1 MMMNMNYCSFVLA
14 LVLVV
19 SPVLAAGDAGQEN
32 NAWYWYNNAV
42 DLANA
47 GKFSEALAANEK
59 ALSINESMP
68 IAWANEAGILVQ
80 LGRYKEA
87 VTAADKVLSAGS
99 STEMPNTYAA
109 AWYSKGDA
117 LRALGRTA
125 EAQDAYTK
133 ANALDTTLLPPDL
146 SRDTPRSTPQP
157 STTTVAPMT
166 NPVMISNTP
175 ASAVPDVPVTTPKSS
190 LPVIGGIAAVVLGTL
205 LCARA
210 RKMPG

>member
-1 MMMNMNYCSFVLA
+1 MTMNMNYCSFVLA

-19 SPVLAAGDAGQEN
+19 SPVLAAVDAGQEN

-109 AWYSKGDA
+109 AWHSKGDA

-133 ANALDTTLLPPDL
+133 AYALDNTLLPPDL
-146 SRDTPRSTPQP
+146 SRDTPRSTPLP
-157 STTTVAPMT
+157 STTTVPPMT
-166 NPVMISNTP
+166 NPVLVTNTP
-175 ASAVPDVPVTTPKSS
+175 VSGVPGIPVTTPKSS
-190 LPVIGGIAAVVLGTL
+190 LPAIGGIAAVVLGTL
-205 LCARA
+205 LCART
-210 RKMPG
+210 RKTPG